1 MRYCA
6 VAIAWGHVLKFLV
19 LLLGLGAVSGIAS
32 AQAAGSASVPRAVYI
47 TTMDQEF
54 GKMDADKN
62 GQVTRSE
69 AEAFQRA
76 IAVAESGK
84 RLRAAFAELDAD
96 RNGQL
101 SLAEFAKAS
110 SGLPQVNGQ
119 PFITQ
124 LDANKDN
131 NVSLV
136 EHRAGKL
143 RRFDNIDS
151 DKDGVVTAA
160 EMKAAGVIK

>member
-1 MRYCA
+1 
-6 VAIAWGHVLKFLV
+6 
-19 LLLGLGAVSGIAS
+19 
-32 AQAAGSASVPRAVYI
+32 
-47 TTMDQEF
+47 MDQEF

-62 GQVTRSE
+62 GQVTRAE

-110 SGLPQVNGQ
+110 SGPPQVNGQ

>member
-1 MRYCA
+1 MA
-6 VAIAWGHVLKFLV
+6 
-19 LLLGLGAVSGIAS
+19 
-32 AQAAGSASVPRAVYI
+32 AQAANPASVPRAAYI

-62 GQVTRSE
+62 GLVTRPE

-76 IAVAESGK
+76 DAVARSAS
-84 RLRAAFAELDAD
+84 RARAVFSQLDSD

-101 SLAEFAKAS
+101 SFAEFAKTQ
-110 SGLPQVNGQ
+110 SGTPPVNAQ
-119 PFITQ
+119 PFFTGF
-124 LDANKDN
+124 DANKDGR
-131 NVSLV
+131 VSLV

-143 RRFDNIDS
+143 TYFDRIDT
-151 DKDGVVTAA
+151 DKDGVVTVA